1 MLIPER
7 ESAAG
12 VNACVS
18 GAVTAP
24 GPPDR
29 PWPRF
34 GMAVRHA
41 AGQFFD
47 PHGLELRLITRDVT
61 GAVAQRL
68 VDAGALVVVEECGCG
83 AGPGG
88 CTPWWLDDDQLRK
101 LRGGAAPW
109 VTGRNQ
115 APTWIDQWGNDDH
128 VVVFAH
134 GEVCW
139 GGVL

>member
-1 MLIPER
+1 MADLAKEPTWSETPR
-7 ESAAG
+7 STSG
-12 VNACVS
+12 RHRKTPGTVN
-18 GAVTAP
+18 
-24 GPPDR
+24 
-29 PWPRF
+29 
-34 GMAVRHA
+34 A
-41 AGQFFD
+41 AGQFSD